1 MKKKANKRIP
11 CECLD
16 FVEAS
21 HRQQVYPLIYC
32 HMKILGHLNN
42 KKVKQA
48 VSLSS
53 KVIPEILYVYDFKR
67 NVFVNKGYTAD
78 DVVKDVT
85 EFQYL
90 F

>member
-42 KKVKQA
+42 KKGKTGGVAIQQ
-48 VSLSS
+48 S
-53 KVIPEILYVYDFKR
+53 YTR
-67 NVFVNKGYTAD
+67 NIVCLRF
-78 DVVKDVT
+78 
-85 EFQYL
+85 
-90 F
+90 